1 MKDIWIWIAL
11 AGLAVVVTS
20 LRSKSAYDT
29 TKAVR
34 ERGADRQKENE
45 TRMRKELESRQL
57 NPDLMYSGPQV
68 FMAADREKDILL
80 IREAD
85 DRVLNL
91 ADIRDVRVIDHS
103 DDYQHCQEMERLR
116 TGVERRSL
124 YMPYGRHSMREV
136 KEGHQRFQEYRGKTV
151 CGLELLMKTGPSV
164 EVSCI
169 GGTES
174 VFWEHEKNL
183 DQLRQ
188 FAGDLQRILH

>member
-1 MKDIWIWIAL
+1 MLNSQMLQRLEAEYAKRYQPAMARRLSLELAETLDPAL
-11 AGLAVVVTS
+11 EPV
-20 LRSKSAYDT
+20 
-29 TKAVR
+29 
-34 ERGADRQKENE
+34 
-45 TRMRKELESRQL
+45 
-57 NPDLMYSGPQV
+57 
-68 FMAADREKDILL
+68 AAEW
-80 IREAD
+80 
-85 DRVLNL
+85 
-91 ADIRDVRVIDHS
+91 
-103 DDYQHCQEMERLR
+103 LR